1 MSMGTGAA
9 ATAHGALPEPACM
22 QASVTI
28 AIRKNVLTIIF
39 MPSLLENFFDEF
51 HCLGVAALPEPED
64 RFLPHLHRSVAFR
77 DLHQLPQ
84 RGILVG
90 LAEREDEL
98 LLDVAI
104 VLGVVQLRQ

>member
-9 ATAHGALPEPACM
+9 ATAQGALTEPACA
-22 QASVTI
+22 QTSVTI

-39 MPSLLENFFDEF
+39 IPSLFENFFDEF

-64 RFLPHLHRSVAFR
+64 RFLPHLHRSVALC

-84 RGILVG
+84 RGLLLG

-98 LLDVAI
+98 LLDVD
-104 VLGVVQLRQ
+104 VLLGVV